1 MIKYDYPLEAN
12 QKYWIKAIKYECKE
26 CGNIFIHEL
35 PLDDDLVKL
44 IEKDGI
50 EIKWL
55 PTFGIGGF
63 LDLVQKIAPE
73 LSNEKFNG
81 IGSIKLEII
90 LESRLPNYTE
100 KGSGGNGF
108 IIGGSKHICPKC
120 KSKEL
125 KELDE
130 KIIENPKLDWVKISC
145 ELLK

>member
-44 IEKDGI
+44 IEKDGTD
-50 EIKWL
+50 IKWL
-55 PTFGIGGF
+55 PMFGIGGF

-73 LSNEKFNG
+73 FSGVEFTEVISMKVKKIMEDSLPKYTKRG
-81 IGSIKLEII
+81 IGD
-90 LESRLPNYTE
+90 
-100 KGSGGNGF
+100 NGF
-108 IIGGSKHICPKC
+108 IVGGYDHICPKC